1 LSLSHA
7 HRFLTTHCRQPSV
20 IDPLFWLGLSI
31 LLVAVSL
38 TAVLIAAIPAIQ
50 ELGRAARS
58 VEKLADTLRRELPP
72 TLEAIRLTGLEISDL
87 TDDVSEGVKSA
98 GQVAKQV
105 DQSLSNIKNQ
115 AQKTQVNTR
124 GVVAGVKAAWKTWRR
139 SGSGR
144 RSIDRLPPSQR
155 AALELREHDITASMA
170 EPATSAN
177 SHRER
182 EIDYEE
188 SDFTRGDASYEDAN
202 IDSYLPKQR
211 EDTEPSE

>member
-1 LSLSHA
+1 M
-7 HRFLTTHCRQPSV
+7 

-38 TAVLIAAIPAIQ
+38 TAVLIAAIPALQ

-105 DQSLSNIKNQ
+105 DQSLSGVKNQ
-115 AQKTQVNTR
+115 AKNVQVNTR
-124 GVVAGVKAAWKTWRR
+124 SVVAGVKAAWKTWRR
-139 SGSGR
+139 PNLGR
-144 RSIDRLPPSQR
+144 RSVDRLPPSQR
-155 AALELREHDITASMA
+155 TALDLRERDRSGSMA
-170 EPATSAN
+170 DSTTSEN
-177 SHRER
+177 FYQEQ
-182 EIDYEE
+182 ELDYEDN
-188 SDFTRGDASYEDAN
+188 DFTRHEAYYQDRPGDSR
-202 IDSYLPKQR
+202 LPKPH
-211 EDTEPSE
+211 EDEDLEFPE

>member
-1 LSLSHA
+1 M
-7 HRFLTTHCRQPSV
+7 

-38 TAVLIAAIPAIQ
+38 TAVLVAAIPALQ

-105 DQSLSNIKNQ
+105 DQSLSGAKNQ
-115 AQKTQVNTR
+115 AKKAQVNTR
-124 GVVAGVKAAWKTWRR
+124 SVMAGVKAAWKTWSRPPA
-139 SGSGR
+139 GR
-144 RSIDRLPPSQR
+144 RSVERLPPSQR
-155 AALELREHDITASMA
+155 TPLELREREPTDPMA
-170 EPATSAN
+170 EPPSVGNTY
-177 SHRER
+177 RER
-182 EIDYEE
+182 GGDRKE
-188 SDFTRGDASYEDAN
+188 SGSTTHGASYDVKGDSPLPRQHQDLESPEDSG
-202 IDSYLPKQR
+202 DY
-211 EDTEPSE
+211 